1 MDLTFTPEQEMLR
14 ETVRQMLAKHSSP
27 EIVRELEDDPAGYRD
42 ELWQE
47 LARSDL
53 LGLTIPESYGG
64 AAQTALETAILYEE
78 MGRALASTPH
88 LTTAV
93 IGATLL
99 RFAGSAAQQEAW
111 LPRIARGDA
120 VLTVAWLEPG
130 GGEGPASIRA
140 AAEPAGDG
148 WRLVGTKSRVPFAR
162 AASALLVLARTGREP
177 LDVGLFLVDPRAVE
191 TEQQLSLG
199 SGTEFLVTLGGAS
212 GEQVGVL
219 GGGWHAF
226 EEAMCDGWIALAA
239 YAVGGARRAL
249 EMAVGYA
256 KERVQFDRPIGS
268 FQGLAHPLAEMAME
282 IEGGAVLVRQA
293 AWVRAQGD
301 RPAGTLAAMAKMYC
315 CDVFRR
321 TTKVAQQVFGGIG
334 FTRDIDIQLY
344 FRRAK
349 DLELSW
355 FGPRALEERIAAAE
369 LDTPV
374 PFVHADAGMG
384 R

>member
-120 VLTVAWLEPG
+120 VLTVA
-130 GGEGPASIRA
+130 
-140 AAEPAGDG
+140 
-148 WRLVGTKSRVPFAR
+148 
-162 AASALLVLARTGREP
+162 
-177 LDVGLFLVDPRAVE
+177 
-191 TEQQLSLG
+191 
-199 SGTEFLVTLGGAS
+199 
-212 GEQVGVL
+212 
-219 GGGWHAF
+219 
-226 EEAMCDGWIALAA
+226 
-239 YAVGGARRAL
+239 
-249 EMAVGYA
+249 
-256 KERVQFDRPIGS
+256 
-268 FQGLAHPLAEMAME
+268 
-282 IEGGAVLVRQA
+282 
-293 AWVRAQGD
+293 
-301 RPAGTLAAMAKMYC
+301 
-315 CDVFRR
+315 
-321 TTKVAQQVFGGIG
+321 
-334 FTRDIDIQLY
+334 
-344 FRRAK
+344 
-349 DLELSW
+349 
-355 FGPRALEERIAAAE
+355 
-369 LDTPV
+369 
-374 PFVHADAGMG
+374 
-384 R
+384 